1 MSNRRYFQNEER
13 IKDKNHWLDA
23 RHSSDEYFLTKWI
36 FDNLQICVRTNQGIM
51 VSSAKLFLS
60 SGKQKNSFYATL
72 FIYNKLFLKKFFFHG
87 VFTKSWWEINLALLP
102 CCAFTP
108 HYCAVVQRRRVVPT
122 FLIQRIVLNF
132 RGNRLACNRYAR
144 DMKK

>member
-72 FIYNKLFLKKFFFHG
+72 FIYNKLFLKKFFSWSIYKKLMRNKSCTLTLLCFHATLLCCCS
-87 VFTKSWWEINLALLP
+87 TKKSCSDFSYSENCVKFSRQSA
-102 CCAFTP
+102 
-108 HYCAVVQRRRVVPT
+108 
-122 FLIQRIVLNF
+122 
-132 RGNRLACNRYAR
+132 G
-144 DMKK
+144 M